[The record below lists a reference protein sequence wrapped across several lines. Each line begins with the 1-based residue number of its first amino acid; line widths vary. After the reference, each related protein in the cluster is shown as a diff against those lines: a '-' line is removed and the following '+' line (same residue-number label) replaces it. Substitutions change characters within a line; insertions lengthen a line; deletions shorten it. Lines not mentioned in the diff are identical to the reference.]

1 MEASDKERTSK
12 ANNKDTATTFYDG
25 DLFNPL
31 FPLHPFSTP

>member
-31 FPLHPFSTP
+31 FPLYPFSTP